1 MILGRSTVQWMG
13 LISAVAGLLQI
24 VVPLLLPDVDPVTLT
39 VVLGAATAF
48 LGVFIAFLANTST
61 TPVADPQLKAG
72 TMVRVTDESGTVIAH
87 APIEAPPQ

>member
-13 LISAVAGLLQI
+13 LISALTGLLQ
-24 VVPLLLPDVDPVTLT
+24 VVLPTLFPNIDAGVLA
-39 VVLGAATAF
+39 VVLGAVTSF

-72 TMVRVTDESGTVIAH
+72 TMVRVTDDEGTVVDH
-87 APIEAPPQ
+87 RPI